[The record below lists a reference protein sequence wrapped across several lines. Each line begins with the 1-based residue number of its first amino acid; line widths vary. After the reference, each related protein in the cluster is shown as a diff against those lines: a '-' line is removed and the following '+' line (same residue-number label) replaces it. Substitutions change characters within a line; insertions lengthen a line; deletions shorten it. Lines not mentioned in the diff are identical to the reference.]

1 MPAAR
6 RPAPAQRPG
15 PLDRRPGRGVD
26 LSARRARAGQAELR
40 AATGDRELPDPTRY
54 RKAKIE
60 ERTREVQRLEKVL
73 QDAGIKLS
81 SVAPRCSGSR
91 AGRCSK
97 RSSRAPTTPR
107 RWPSW
112 PRAHRGANCPG
123 CVRCSRAASPAPRG
137 HRLLDARL
145 IDFLDET
152 VAMLSERVEELVT
165 PFSRQ
170 VELLDTI
177 PASTG
182 AAPSCCWPSS
192 APTCRAL
199 QAKKAPSGIS
209 KSAANLGAMSFRRR
223 PERTRARARELVRRA
238 RSHGLGRATATRG
251 WRPVTATAP
260 MRLLVLEPRHL
271 NRLMTEAPA
280 LAARVRDAMRSRL
293 ATV

>member
-1 MPAAR
+1 
-6 RPAPAQRPG
+6 
-15 PLDRRPGRGVD
+15 
-26 LSARRARAGQAELR
+26 
-40 AATGDRELPDPTRY
+40 
-54 RKAKIE
+54 
-60 ERTREVQRLEKVL
+60 
-73 QDAGIKLS
+73 
-81 SVAPRCSGSR
+81 
-91 AGRCSK
+91 
-97 RSSRAPTTPR
+97 
-107 RWPSW
+107 
-112 PRAHRGANCPG
+112 
-123 CVRCSRAASPAPRG
+123 
-137 HRLLDARL
+137 
-145 IDFLDET
+145 
-152 VAMLSERVEELVT
+152 MLSERVEELVT

-177 PASTG
+177 QASTG
-182 AAPSCCWPSS
+182 AAPSCCSPSS